1 MNKEL
6 KGSLMVIIAGIC
18 WGISGVSGQYLM
30 ANGMDVNLL
39 TSLRL
44 LVSGI
49 FITGIAF
56 VTQKERLLQ
65 AIKKKHVIFGIIL
78 FSIFGLTMNQYAYLT
93 AIYYTNA
100 GTATVLQYLTP
111 VLILAY
117 VCLRNKRLP
126 SKTELLAMIFAIL
139 GTFII
144 ATHGQFDSLAI
155 TPKGLFWGL
164 LAAVTYAL
172 YILIPVKL
180 IQEWGSLIIIGL
192 SILLGGLV
200 FSIGTRSWQS
210 EIHFSAG
217 IWLALFGIIGIGII
231 FAYTVFLKGTT
242 IVGAVKGSLLAS
254 VEPVASVILA
264 LIIMHEVFYPIDF
277 LGMFLIILAVVTI
290 SIKDLLVYKK
300 SEMKS

>member
-1 MNKEL
+1 
-6 KGSLMVIIAGIC
+6 MVIIAGIC

-155 TPKGLFWGL
+155 TPKGFFWGL

-192 SILLGGLV
+192 SMLLGGLV

-217 IWLALFGIIGIGII
+217 IWLALFGIIGIGTI